1 MYNSKDEII
10 TKGIIYMSF
19 SSDVKIELSELNNLK
34 DKQEV
39 YLELLRLF
47 II

>member
-1 MYNSKDEII
+1 
-10 TKGIIYMSF
+10 MSF